1 VASLVETQGY
11 AGDEGN
17 FEALYSTY
25 RSDVQRLASYLLKNA
40 ADAEDASQTVFMN
53 VLRALRQGVRPAEP
67 RAWLMAITRNVCF
80 SRRRAVSCRPVEV
93 ELDPERAS
101 EAADADMPRI
111 DDIVG
116 ALSRMLPNQRTALIL
131 RDFRGAS
138 HGEICEL
145 LAMSPAGVETLLTR
159 ARTSFRE
166 EIEAGDQ
173 PFDCDETK
181 ALVEQQLAGKI
192 TVAERHSLRTH
203 LRHCGQCST
212 LARAVRSS
220 KGKLAG
226 FLFWPVDLVQ
236 RLASALSQAPSVAHI
251 AVAVTSTAAVAAV
264 AIPVAITHV
273 SASSNHVE
281 GRTATGLAAP
291 SASRESATSHAVGS
305 SAASVAVRASHV
317 RSRAAQTRAA
327 RQAHATKAAKA
338 HSAARAAA
346 GASVALAAAA
356 PATEAAARSSAGT
369 TTAPV
374 SSIVHQ
380 VSPRAAG
387 SPSAVHQ
394 QVASPPRSPS
404 PAVKPTKS
412 TGRPKKTKPA
422 ARHKP
427 VAGRHPTDPAA
438 KPPAGSDPL
447 ASLPTPTTSGSAAN
461 SGGGVTMGSQ
471 STDSTTQSTT
481 PSSPSSS
488 SSGQGSTG
496 QSSSAS
502 NANGS
507 NGNSGN
513 DDHNHKKPKHGH

>member
-1 VASLVETQGY
+1 VASLVESQGY

-80 SRRRAVSCRPVEV
+80 SRRRAVSCRPAEV

-101 EAADADMPRI
+101 EAADADIPRI

-116 ALSRMLPNQRTALIL
+116 ALARMLPNQRTALIL

-166 EIEAGDQ
+166 EMEAGDQ
-173 PFDCDETK
+173 PFDCAETK

-203 LRHCGQCST
+203 LRHCGPCST

-226 FLFWPVDLVQ
+226 LLFWPVDLFQ
-236 RLASALSQAPSVAHI
+236 RLASALSQAPSVAHV

-264 AIPVAITHV
+264 AIPVAVTHV
-273 SASSNHVE
+273 FASSNHVE
-281 GRTATGLAAP
+281 GRTGPGLVA
-291 SASRESATSHAVGS
+291 S
-305 SAASVAVRASHV
+305 SAAHTQTAHTVASAAATAQATGPASTSHV
-317 RSRAAQTRAA
+317 HTHVA
-327 RQAHATKAAKA
+327 RQAHAARATKTTKA

-356 PATEAAARSSAGT
+356 PGTQATTPASAGA
-369 TTAPV
+369 TTAPAPGV
-374 SSIVHQ
+374 VHQ
-380 VSPRAAG
+380 VSPHAAA
-387 SPSAVHQ
+387 SLPAVQ
-394 QVASPPRSPS
+394 QPVAVPPRSPA
-404 PAVKPTKS
+404 PAVKPAKS
-412 TGRPKKTKPA
+412 SGHPKKTKPA

-427 VAGRHPTDPAA
+427 VAGRHPTDPAT
-438 KPPAGSDPL
+438 KPPASSDPL
-447 ASLPTPTTSGSAAN
+447 ASLPTPTTSGPATN
-461 SGGGVTMGSQ
+461 SGGGVTMGS
-471 STDSTTQSTT
+471 DSANTTTQSTD
-481 PSSPSSS
+481 PSSSS
-488 SSGQGSTG
+488 SSGQSSGGG
-496 QSSSAS
+496 QSSSTT
-502 NANGS
+502 NAGS
-507 NGNSGN
+507 SGNN
-513 DDHNHKKPKHGH
+513 DDHGHKKPKHGH